1 MFCDNCGQQNPD
13 SARFC
18 TGCGRAMDGSAPA
31 PMMFAAEVGNRL
43 RGAVEK
49 NELLTVYTAAF
60 YMGVHSL
67 FALFLGIITSLGAFG
82 GSFASASLGGFGGD
96 KVVMAGIG
104 GLILSLFGA
113 YGLAIARGLFT
124 RQSWA
129 GKSAI
134 LASILWAILEFVVI
148 FVAPQI
154 SGPILL
160 LTVLRAAVWAGIGA
174 CLMQPSVKNILRVD

>member
-31 PMMFAAEVGNRL
+31 SMMFAAEVGNRL

-104 GLILSLFGA
+104 GLILPSHAGCSRASPGRASPPSLRRSSG
-113 YGLAIARGLFT
+113 
-124 RQSWA
+124 QSWN
-129 GKSAI
+129 S
-134 LASILWAILEFVVI
+134 
-148 FVAPQI
+148 
-154 SGPILL
+154 
-160 LTVLRAAVWAGIGA
+160 
-174 CLMQPSVKNILRVD
+174 

>member
-104 GLILSLFGA
+104 GL
-113 YGLAIARGLFT
+113 FT